1 MEILK
6 LIGILIVVIGF
17 ILKFDTIAV
26 VVVAGIVTGF
36 VAGMSPQQILTVLG
50 NSFVSQRLATLFVL
64 TLPVIGI
71 CERYGLKD
79 KAVDLIRKISM
90 ATSGGIISLYLII
103 RAVAAAFSVRLGGH
117 PQFVRP
123 LIEPMANAASVARYG
138 NLQEPTIDKIKGYCA
153 ASENVGNFMA
163 QNCFMGASGTLL
175 IVSTLVE
182 QKQDVNALQIA
193 MMSIPIAVLAVLVGI
208 AHNFLFDRT
217 LDLVYGYKKGTAK
230 GGEAK

>member
-6 LIGILIVVIGF
+6 LIGVLIVVVGF

-26 VVVAGIVTGF
+26 VVVAGIVTGL
-36 VAGMSPQQILTVLG
+36 VAGMTPEAILTVLG

-79 KAVDLIRKISM
+79 KAVDLIRKFKM
-90 ATSGGIISLYLII
+90 ATSGGIISIWLAI
-103 RAVAAAFSVRLGGH
+103 RSLSAAFSVRLGGH
-117 PQFVRP
+117 PQFIRP
-123 LIEPMANAASVARYG
+123 LIEPMANAASVAKYG
-138 NLQEPTIDKIKGYCA
+138 KLQEPTVDKIKGYCA
-153 ASENVGNFMA
+153 ASENIGNFMA

-182 QKQDVNALQIA
+182 QGQDVNALQIA
-193 MMSIPIAVLAVLVGI
+193 LMSIPIAVLAVVVGA
-208 AHNFLFDRT
+208 AHNWLFDRT
-217 LDLVYGYKKGTAK
+217 LDLVYSNKNDKSK
-230 GGEAK
+230 GGAAK

>member
-6 LIGILIVVIGF
+6 LIGVLIVVIGF

-36 VAGMSPQQILTVLG
+36 VAGMGPEQILTVLG
-50 NSFVSQRLATLFVL
+50 SSFVSQRLATLFVL

-79 KAVDLIRKISM
+79 KAVDLIRKFSM
-90 ATSGGIISLYLII
+90 ATSGGIISIWLVI
-103 RAVAAAFSVRLGGH
+103 RSLSAAFSVRLGGH
-117 PQFVRP
+117 PQFIRP
-123 LIEPMANAASVARYG
+123 LIEPMANAASVARFG
-138 NLQEPTIDKIKGYCA
+138 KIQESSIDKIKGYCA

-182 QKQDVNALQIA
+182 QGQDVNALQIA

-208 AHNFLFDRT
+208 AHNFLFDRA
-217 LDLVYGYKKGTAK
+217 LDMAYGYKKGKNK
-230 GGEAK
+230 GGAAK

>member
-1 MEILK
+1 VEILK

-103 RAVAAAFSVRLGGH
+103 RALAAAFSVRLGGH

-182 QKQDVNALQIA
+182 QGQDVNALQIA

-217 LDLVYGYKKGTAK
+217 LDLAYGYKKGKAK

>member
-1 MEILK
+1 VEILK

-36 VAGMSPQQILTVLG
+36 VAGMGPEQILTVLG

-103 RAVAAAFSVRLGGH
+103 RALAAAFSVRLGGH

-138 NLQEPTIDKIKGYCA
+138 SLKEPSIDKIKGYCA

-182 QKQDVNALQIA
+182 QGQDVNALQIA
-193 MMSIPIAVLAVLVGI
+193 MMSIPIAILAVLVGI
-208 AHNFLFDRT
+208 AHNYLFDRT
-217 LDLVYGYKKGTAK
+217 LDLVYGYKKGKAK